1 MINVEHKR
9 FKKQYLNKSFYNSN
23 NEKISINDIVEYNG
37 IGLYKIVFD
46 IGFNNNTQYL
56 HDISEIELT
65 DFLSELKTNKKLI
78 EKEMNKTDNKTQS
91 QNDLDKLK
99 DILFMTLNDVIDDGI
114 TCEKANTVS
123 KVAQTILN
131 LEKLNQKK

>member
-1 MINVEHKR
+1 MLNIKDL
-9 FKKQYLNKSFYNSN
+9 KKQYLNKSFYNSN

-46 IGFNNNTQYL
+46 IGFNNNTHYL

>member
-1 MINVEHKR
+1 MLNIKDL
-9 FKKQYLNKSFYNSN
+9 KKQYLNKSFYNSN

>member
-1 MINVEHKR
+1 MLNIKDL
-9 FKKQYLNKSFYNSN
+9 KKQYLNKSFYNSN
-23 NEKISINDIVEYNG
+23 NEKITINDIVEYNG

-56 HDISEIELT
+56 HDISEIELI
-65 DFLSELKTNKKLI
+65 DFLSELKTNKKPM
-78 EKEMNKTDNKTQS
+78 EKEINKTDNKTQN

-114 TCEKANTVS
+114 SCEKANTVS